1 MGRKM
6 LLLLSNISFRSRDF
20 QGFKICK
27 LARWWHH
34 TLNQI
39 LIKYDEERYLSQFVS
54 EMFHSLQYDSTKC
67 APQYGINSF
76 VMVATNWVPDLPIIK
91 GFSGCIWH
99 SILIFANGA
108 SYAWSSKHKYVS
120 SSLWSCL
127 TFSELKITN
136 ILKSS
141 GWGVEKSELP
151 WKQNFY
157 SHRCVSCRMISLPSF
172 NGFCCKLTKIAL
184 FVYLI

>member
-1 MGRKM
+1 MRK
-6 LLLLSNISFRSRDF
+6 LLLLFSNISFRSRDF

-27 LARWWHH
+27 LAKWWRH

-39 LIKYDEERYLSQFVS
+39 LIKYDERYLSQFVS

-76 VMVATNWVPDLPIIK
+76 VTMATNWVPDLPIIK
-91 GFSGCIWH
+91 GFSGRLWR

-120 SSLWSCL
+120 LSLWSYL
-127 TFSELKITN
+127 TFFELKITN
-136 ILKSS
+136 IFKSS
-141 GWGVEKSELP
+141 GWGLEKSE
-151 WKQNFY
+151 
-157 SHRCVSCRMISLPSF
+157 
-172 NGFCCKLTKIAL
+172 
-184 FVYLI
+184 